1 MKIFI
6 CPIILTCLILSA
18 CATKTIEHNQAEI
31 EILNPK
37 EVTPYEDP
45 MGIPNYRD
53 MHLYYDAVAQTKI
66 ELSKI
71 VDMMKKGDH
80 SDSVEV
86 FLMGNLDDGTQLI
99 NGIAPEGTFTQTG
112 YGTPFTIGRL
122 SLGDLESLSSAPV
135 HYDEHA
141 YHGMHAFYTKSSIV
155 KEGSVAACDSR
166 DMLKIT
172 FSVNV
177 DSPNRVYISESS
189 SDMVISV
196 ESPLIYQRLKRGLIK
211 LVPWETPPW

>member
-37 EVTPYEDP
+37 AVTPYEDP
-45 MGIPNYRD
+45 MGISNDGD

-66 ELSKI
+66 ELGKI
-71 VDMMKKGDH
+71 VDMMKKVDH

-99 NGIAPEGTFTQTG
+99 NGIAPEGPLRKLAME
-112 YGTPFTIGRL
+112 YR
-122 SLGDLESLSSAPV
+122 
-135 HYDEHA
+135 
-141 YHGMHAFYTKSSIV
+141 
-155 KEGSVAACDSR
+155 
-166 DMLKIT
+166 
-172 FSVNV
+172 
-177 DSPNRVYISESS
+177 SPLAVYRW
-189 SDMVISV
+189 VISRA
-196 ESPLIYQRLKRGLIK
+196 SHRRPCIMMSTLIMVRMYLIRSY
-211 LVPWETPPW
+211 LS